1 MMLSKSRSDLRK
13 FPSTL
18 SAFIQ
23 FAIFFI
29 WAIVVGVITILILFS
44 TVSVFCIPSS
54 SVLRAFGSPAALALQ
69 VNSEIVVKRMR
80 IVRILYSHGMYYIIQ
95 QILLHFLQAC
105 HGLVRPVNAKL
116 LVLPVTFY
124 LSEIDNSLTCFC
136 FYCSFY

>member
-1 MMLSKSRSDLRK
+1 MMLSVRILESFLLPFRLLYNLQS
-13 FPSTL
+13 SL
-18 SAFIQ
+18 SGPL
-23 FAIFFI
+23 
-29 WAIVVGVITILILFS
+29 WLELLLFS
-44 TVSVFCIPSS
+44 SSLPQSLSSVVFCIPSS
-54 SVLRAFGSPAALALQ
+54 SVLRAFGSPALALQ

-95 QILLHFLQAC
+95 QILLHFQAC